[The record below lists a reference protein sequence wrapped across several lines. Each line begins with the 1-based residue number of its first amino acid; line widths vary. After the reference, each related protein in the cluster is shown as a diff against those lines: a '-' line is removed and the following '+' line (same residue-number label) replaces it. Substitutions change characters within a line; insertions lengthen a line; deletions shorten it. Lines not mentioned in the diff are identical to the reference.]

1 MFKWLKQRK
10 IKKLLTQRAGL
21 YAYDRTLRE
30 LDEVCPETRQ
40 EIAEVEERLRQ
51 LGWLSDKERQEQA
64 AAHFKAQEVIRKA
77 FHDQEVKRG

>member
-21 YAYDRTLRE
+21 YAYDRATRE
-30 LDEVCPETRQ
+30 CREVCAMTCQ
-40 EIAEVEERLRQ
+40 EIGEVEERLRQ
-51 LGWLSDKERQEQA
+51 LGWLSDREIQERAQAEQQTREA
-64 AAHFKAQEVIRKA
+64 IRKA